1 MADDTT
7 VDVVHATIDHSLP
20 FRSLAAG
27 DVVLRMIALHVADEV
42 TAEVEASPETWRAIF
57 ATGAFHLDDEDEPR
71 GFDDDRPVIIR
82 LRLRLPVVALYDD
95 ADDLLANLV
104 GDPASPPRHTEA
116 WMATE
121 VSQSTPVPDEP
132 SATVEIG
139 FRTQWAGPVI

>member
-1 MADDTT
+1 MTDDAT
-7 VDVVHATIDHSLP
+7 VDELRATIEHSLT

-27 DVVLRMIALHVADEV
+27 DVVLRMISVHVADEV

-57 ATGAFHLDDEDEPR
+57 ATGAFHLDGEDDPR

-95 ADDLLANLV
+95 ADDLLSNLV

-121 VSQSTPVPDEP
+121 VSQSSSVPGEP
-132 SATVEIG
+132 TAVVEIG